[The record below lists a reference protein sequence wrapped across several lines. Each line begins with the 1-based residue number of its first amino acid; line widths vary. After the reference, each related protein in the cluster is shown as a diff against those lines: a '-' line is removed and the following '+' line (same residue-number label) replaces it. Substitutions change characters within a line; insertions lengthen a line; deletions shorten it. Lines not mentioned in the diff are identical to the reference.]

1 MLYKGLSVAFE
12 KKLNFGIVR
21 STDSVLVG
29 KYQITSFPN
38 IIVLKTGTPKPLR
51 YIGKEFNFK

>member
-21 STDSVLVG
+21 NTDSVLVG
-29 KYQITSFPN
+29 KYMIKSFPS
-38 IIVLKTGTPKPLR
+38 IIVLKTGERRPFSYT
-51 YIGKEFNFK
+51 GK